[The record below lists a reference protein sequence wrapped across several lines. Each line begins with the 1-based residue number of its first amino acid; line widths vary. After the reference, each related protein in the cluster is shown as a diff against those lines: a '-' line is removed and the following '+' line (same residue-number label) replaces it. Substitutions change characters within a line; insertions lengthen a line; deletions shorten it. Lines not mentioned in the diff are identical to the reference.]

1 MKTPPAFNSKRSYE
15 RYRAELEAW
24 TAPTSVKKDSWAR
37 LIALTMPD
45 SPEEGDIRGR
55 IFESLG
61 EELGGE
67 EGYGKL
73 LAWLDKHYRQDQ
85 DIVLIDHMKQFMKF
99 VKKPDMSITEF
110 LAGFDTAYNTAIK

>member
-1 MKTPPAFNSKRSYE
+1 MKTPPSFNSKRSYE

-24 TAPTSVKKDSWAR
+24 TAVTSVKKDSWAR

-61 EELGGE
+61 EELAGE
-67 EGYGKL
+67 AGYNKL

-85 DIVLIDHMKQFMKF
+85 DIVLIDRIKQFSEICQETWY
-99 VKKPDMSITEF
+99 VHYRIPSWV
-110 LAGFDTAYNTAIK
+110 